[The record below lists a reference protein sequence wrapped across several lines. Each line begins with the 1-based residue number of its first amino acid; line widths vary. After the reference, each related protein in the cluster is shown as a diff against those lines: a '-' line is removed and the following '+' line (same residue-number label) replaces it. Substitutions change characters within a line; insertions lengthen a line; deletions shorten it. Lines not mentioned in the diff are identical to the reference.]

1 MCCSKNVI
9 VLLQGTTTSC
19 LATIP
24 TISVPIHITWCFS
37 FHASSLQ
44 MSYRR
49 RYFFILPTVAVHLQ
63 AALQPTFTPVPPFML
78 FWLKQYYDCY
88 HWCLWLSIQAWKSSK
103 TQPKKI
109 YYFSQSHNSTDEVR
123 YREKYMLLN
132 LRQWRY
138 REQWP
143 QNIKTKS
150 VFQPLSCCVLGYFV
164 LPMSQNS
171 QSFCRQRCPGLCV
184 YCIILLL
191 LLFLKAPVITAE
203 SNCHNLKQPLSFSQ
217 NELDFLLLCV
227 RMFRSGKDSFVHGFC
242 LFVKRLHFLVVER
255 ESLEEGA

>member
-1 MCCSKNVI
+1 MTAITDACGCPFKHER
-9 VLLQGTTTSC
+9 
-19 LATIP
+19 
-24 TISVPIHITWCFS
+24 VPKHN
-37 FHASSLQ
+37 Q
-44 MSYRR
+44 
-49 RYFFILPTVAVHLQ
+49 
-63 AALQPTFTPVPPFML
+63 
-78 FWLKQYYDCY
+78 
-88 HWCLWLSIQAWKSSK
+88 
-103 TQPKKI
+103 KK

-123 YREKYMLLN
+123 YREKYMSLN

-143 QNIKTKS
+143 QNIKAKS

-164 LPMSQNS
+164 LPMSQSS

-184 YCIILLL
+184 YCIIL

-203 SNCHNLKQPLSFSQ
+203 SNCHNLKQPLSFYQ

-227 RMFRSGKDSFVHGFC
+227 RMFRSGKESLVHGFC

-255 ESLEEGA
+255 ESLEEGALVHITNSTLTDSYAEIAT

>member
-1 MCCSKNVI
+1 MHPACKCHIGEGISLSCPQ
-9 VLLQGTTTSC
+9 LLCICKPLCNQ
-19 LATIP
+19 P
-24 TISVPIHITWCFS
+24 
-37 FHASSLQ
+37 SLQ
-44 MSYRR
+44 CLLSCRFDLNNIMTV
-49 RYFFILPTVAVHLQ
+49 ITVACGCPCNHER
-63 AALQPTFTPVPPFML
+63 VP
-78 FWLKQYYDCY
+78 KHNQ
-88 HWCLWLSIQAWKSSK
+88 
-103 TQPKKI
+103 KKN
-109 YYFSQSHNSTDEVR
+109 YYFIQSHSSTDEVR

-132 LRQWRY
+132 LRQWPY

-164 LPMSQNS
+164 LPVSQSS
-171 QSFCRQRCPGLCV
+171 QSFCRRRCPGLCV

-217 NELDFLLLCV
+217 NELDFLLLGV
-227 RMFRSGKDSFVHGFC
+227 RMFRSGKESLVHRFC

-255 ESLEEGA
+255 ESPEEGA

>member
-1 MCCSKNVI
+1 MTAITDACGCPFKHER
-9 VLLQGTTTSC
+9 
-19 LATIP
+19 
-24 TISVPIHITWCFS
+24 VPKHN
-37 FHASSLQ
+37 Q
-44 MSYRR
+44 
-49 RYFFILPTVAVHLQ
+49 
-63 AALQPTFTPVPPFML
+63 
-78 FWLKQYYDCY
+78 
-88 HWCLWLSIQAWKSSK
+88 
-103 TQPKKI
+103 KK

-123 YREKYMLLN
+123 YREKYMSLN

-143 QNIKTKS
+143 QNIKAKS

-164 LPMSQNS
+164 LPMSQSS

-184 YCIILLL
+184 YCIIL

-203 SNCHNLKQPLSFSQ
+203 SNCHNLKQPLSFYQ

-227 RMFRSGKDSFVHGFC
+227 RMFRSGKESLVHGFC

-255 ESLEEGA
+255 ESLEEGALVHIINSTLTDSYAEIAT